1 MNDESDKPL
10 SPVGD
15 DALEARIVAWVL
27 GEASSFE
34 AAELEKRC
42 AEDSALRL
50 FEHRMR
56 VLHGLIAEDV
66 TAGPDAEWK
75 LSEAKRSKIT
85 DLLGVDEAAEFVPAA
100 KTNRY
105 FARRILL
112 AAAACLMISVITY
125 STFETGGIKGQAR
138 PEASL
143 SPADRPKNAVPFQES
158 SGVPSKAPDSKYSTL
173 WSNSPM
179 TAKPP
184 ATAAKPEARSE
195 LQAPQA
201 PAAQA
206 AGGEMRGYEAAGAA
220 GGRGRSQDLAAL
232 GAIRR
237 NKDSLADV
245 APESAG
251 DALGS
256 KPASSATPADAF
268 AGQAMNGVT
277 APAAVPMEGAAI
289 AGKDVSLRFGRQD
302 SLERGTLSDS
312 QLQEVKESEA
322 FSDLHQ
328 MGEIAEKQKA
338 QPQRSLTA
346 GLEFN
351 SQIKPAASP
360 PPADGALSAI
370 EPPLA
375 TEPGAS
381 FGILTD
387 SIRGGIEKDLTLFP
401 EAAGKDAAADPTI
414 ADEARRKL
422 YTAESHYN
430 LSKYG
435 EASRAYED
443 VLRIDPDN
451 QAARRGMERVAQ
463 ATTDDYRAA
472 YDHSRAELLAQ
483 VDKDW
488 KLPVPP
494 PAGEEK
500 DVAAKPDS
508 SAGDAG
514 AKALLPTKEPAKT
527 PAEIS
532 AAAEPF
538 STFSL
543 HVSDA
548 SFKLAKAA
556 IDRGEV
562 PDPAGIRPEEFYN
575 AFDYGD
581 PAPARGEPVACV
593 VEQAAHPAIPQRN
606 LVRIGV
612 RTGAEG
618 RSPSTPLHLTLLLDS
633 SGSMERED
641 RHAGMTMAVQQLAG
655 LLKEGDTVSAI
666 GFSRQPRLLV
676 DRLPGTRA
684 GELNGLIAQTPSE
697 GGTNLEEG
705 LKLAEELAKR
715 QFHPGAQN
723 RVVLFTD
730 GAANLGDAQP
740 ESLQARVEAM
750 RQDGIAFDAAG
761 FGADGLND
769 KLLERLTRNGNG
781 RYYVVDRPEDAGA
794 NFAKQLAGAFRP
806 AAENV
811 KVQVRFNPARVG
823 KYKLIGFEEHRLNK
837 EDFRNDAVDAAEMA
851 AEEAG
856 NALYQ
861 VEALPGGEGEIGEV
875 SVRFRDA
882 ASGRMVERTWTIPY
896 EEQAAA
902 FDQAK
907 PSLQLAG
914 LAAFAAERLR
924 NAPMADAIDFQQLRP
939 ILGKV
944 KARYFNSQAVSDLDA
959 ILGTLK

>member
-1 MNDESDKPL
+1 MNDESDRPL
-10 SPVGD
+10 GPVGD
-15 DALEARIVAWVL
+15 EALEARIVAWVL
-27 GEASSFE
+27 GDASSFE
-34 AAELEKRC
+34 AAELEKLC
-42 AEDSALRL
+42 AEDPALRL
-50 FEHRMR
+50 FERRMR
-56 VLHGLIAEDV
+56 VLHGFIKEDV
-66 TAGPDAEWK
+66 KAGPDAEWK
-75 LSEAKRSKIT
+75 LPEAKRSKIT
-85 DLLGVDEAAEFVPAA
+85 DLLGVDEVAEFVPAA
-100 KTNRY
+100 RTNRY

-112 AAAACLMISVITY
+112 AAAACLMISVIAY
-125 STFETGGIKGQAR
+125 STFETGGIKGQVR
-138 PEASL
+138 PAASL
-143 SPADRPKNAVPFQES
+143 APADRSEKEVLFKES
-158 SGVPSKAPDSKYSTL
+158 VNVPSQATDSRYSTL
-173 WSNSPM
+173 RSDSEM

-184 ATAAKPEARSE
+184 PAAAKLEARSE

-206 AGGEMRGYEAAGAA
+206 AGGAMRGYEAAGAG

-232 GAIRR
+232 DALRR
-237 NKDSLADV
+237 NKDSLAD
-245 APESAG
+245 AEPEPTG
-251 DALGS
+251 DASGFRPAGS
-256 KPASSATPADAF
+256 AAPADAMT
-268 AGQAMNGVT
+268 AETMNEVA
-277 APAAVPMEGAAI
+277 APGAVPMEGAAI
-289 AGKDVSLRFGRQD
+289 AGKDVSLRFGRED
-302 SLERGTLSDS
+302 SPGSLSDS

-322 FSDLHQ
+322 FPDLHQ

-351 SQIKPAASP
+351 SQIEPASV
-360 PPADGALSAI
+360 PPAMSDTSVLDYLSKADTPALEAAADGTMQYRFYDVPRLGIEVGPMGELADSARG
-370 EPPLA
+370 EAKRGVVEEDLLKASGKPS
-375 TEPGAS
+375 EPGAETATGLKAEAQTKS
-381 FGILTD
+381 AERIL
-387 SIRGGIEKDLTLFP
+387 
-401 EAAGKDAAADPTI
+401 
-414 ADEARRKL
+414 
-422 YTAESHYN
+422 
-430 LSKYG
+430 
-435 EASRAYED
+435 
-443 VLRIDPDN
+443 
-451 QAARRGMERVAQ
+451 
-463 ATTDDYRAA
+463 
-472 YDHSRAELLAQ
+472 
-483 VDKDW
+483 
-488 KLPVPP
+488 
-494 PAGEEK
+494 
-500 DVAAKPDS
+500 
-508 SAGDAG
+508 
-514 AKALLPTKEPAKT
+514 
-527 PAEIS
+527 PAETS

-575 AFDYGD
+575 ALDYGD

-641 RHAGMTMAVQQLAG
+641 RQAGMAMAVQQLAG
-655 LLKEGDTVSAI
+655 LLKEGDTVSVI

-684 GELNGLIAQTPSE
+684 GELNELIAQTPSE

-740 ESLQARVEAM
+740 ESLQARVETM

-914 LAAFAAERLR
+914 LAAFAAEKLR
-924 NAPMADAIDFQQLRP
+924 KAPMADAVDFQQLRP

-944 KARYFNSQAVSDLDA
+944 KARYSNSQAVSDLDA